1 MENKRNHRGVTGDN
15 MRDPCPGYRF
25 DIITGEKVSTNVKA
39 GGSYVKGS
47 NDYAVNVPLSVS
59 GLGVSQPRGIV
70 LEGVSTGSARLLR
83 ENCRTHV
90 RTGLEPKERFEM
102 PYTSAMVNSYVIAQI
117 NLYLF
122 VIICSVMLDGLLY
135 GMKSLEISESRIQ
148 YCFNY
153 PNY

>member
-1 MENKRNHRGVTGDN
+1 

-102 PYTSAMVNSYVIAQI
+102 PYTSAMEIGFNPGKVEPPSFGRKSCQETTIEEHQ
-117 NLYLF
+117 
-122 VIICSVMLDGLLY
+122 MLGPR
-135 GMKSLEISESRIQ
+135 M
-148 YCFNY
+148 
-153 PNY
+153 P